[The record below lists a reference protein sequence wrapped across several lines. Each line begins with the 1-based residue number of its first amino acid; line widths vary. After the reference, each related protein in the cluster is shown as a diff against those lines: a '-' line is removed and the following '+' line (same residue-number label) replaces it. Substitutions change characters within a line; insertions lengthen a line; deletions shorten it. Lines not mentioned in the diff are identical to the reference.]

1 MTIDQAMRLTE
12 DMLWSAVTIAAPI
25 LLVALVVGLVISI
38 LQVVTQIQEM
48 TLTFVPKIGAVVAI
62 IFILG
67 PWMLTILTTFATTVI
82 SNIPAY
88 F

>member
-1 MTIDQAMRLTE
+1 MNADLAMMLTE
-12 DMLWSAVTIAAPI
+12 DMLWTAVLVAAPI
-25 LLVALVVGLVISI
+25 LIVSLVVGLIISI

-62 IFILG
+62 IFVMG
-67 PWMLTILTTFATTVI
+67 SWMLATLTLYAKNVI
-82 SNIPAY
+82 GNIPAY